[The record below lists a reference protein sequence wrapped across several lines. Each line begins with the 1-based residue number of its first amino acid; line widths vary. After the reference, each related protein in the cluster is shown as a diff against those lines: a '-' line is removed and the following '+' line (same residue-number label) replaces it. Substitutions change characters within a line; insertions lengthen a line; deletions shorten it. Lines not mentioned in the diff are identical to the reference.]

1 MLWCSLGTVVQ
12 HGTVLLQHGIVLL
25 HSTVMLLGTVVLRG
39 TTLLHGWA
47 HHPLLLHL
55 CVQLV
60 QKVEVDANCESIF

>member
-1 MLWCSLGTVVQ
+1 MAQ
-12 HGTVLLQHGIVLL
+12 
-25 HSTVMLLGTVVLRG
+25 HSTVMLLGTVVLQG
-39 TTLLHGWA
+39 TTLLHGWAHA

>member
-1 MLWCSLGTVVQ
+1 MAQ
-12 HGTVLLQHGIVLL
+12 
-25 HSTVMLLGTVVLRG
+25 HSTVMLLGTVVLQG